1 MEQNP
6 ISVSNTRN
14 TNGNGHAS
22 LALVPLSDMQQMAK
36 IGVESNFF
44 GIKKP
49 TEAMALMLI
58 AQAEGKHPATVFS
71 QYHVIQGRP
80 ALKADAMLARFQ
92 QAGGAVQWM
101 ERTDKACAAT
111 FSHPQGGKCDI
122 RWTLDDAKRAGL
134 LNGKSN
140 WTQYPRQ
147 MLSARVV
154 SEGVR
159 AVFPGVLGGFYT
171 PEEVSQFE
179 ASPKAEVFAPRLTDE
194 PQSVQADTV
203 KMWSEQANDVI
214 DVVAEPVEQPRIVS
228 RDMKT
233 GDYKRTEP
241 VRKKQPV
248 AAMDEGADW
257 TRARFIKGNRQ
268 DKTSKAGKAYT
279 QWGVFVEI
287 DGAEKAEWL
296 NTINREVGETIDALE
311 NGENVLLQ
319 VTVDDYG
326 RKLGAIRAADVPEKA
341 EQKAQDAE
349 ELDEIPF

>member
-6 ISVSNTRN
+6 HSVSNTRN

-92 QAGGAVQWM
+92 QAGGSVQWT
-101 ERTDKACAAT
+101 ERTDKSCAAT
-111 FSHPQGGKCDI
+111 FAHPQGGKCDI

-140 WTQYPRQ
+140 WNQYPRQ

-179 ASPKAEVFAPRLTDE
+179 PAPAAPVAYSRPAPQTPVLTDE
-194 PQSVQADTV
+194 P
-203 KMWSEQANDVI
+203 EVI
-214 DVVAEPVEQPRIVS
+214 DVVPERIRNIAEDVLKLNTPDAKLR
-228 RDMKT
+228 
-233 GDYKRTEP
+233 KR
-241 VRKKQPV
+241 QPV
-248 AAMDEGADW
+248 AATPQGADYETVTFLKASRKSGTSAKGRDW
-257 TRARFIKGNRQ
+257 TRWGALVNRNGS
-268 DKTSKAGKAYT
+268 D
-279 QWGVFVEI
+279 V
-287 DGAEKAEWL
+287 WL
-296 NTINREVGETIDALE
+296 NTFDE
-311 NGENVLLQ
+311 
-319 VTVDDYG
+319 
-326 RKLGAIRAADVPEKA
+326 KFGAIIDEAESGDTLNVELKEGERGIDIVDLRASDVPDATETADAMA
-341 EQKAQDAE
+341 ESD
-349 ELDEIPF
+349 IPF

>member
-6 ISVSNTRN
+6 HSVSNTRN

-92 QAGGAVQWM
+92 QAGGSVQWT

-111 FSHPQGGKCDI
+111 FAHPQGGKCDI
-122 RWTLDDAKRAGL
+122 RWTLDDARRAGL
-134 LNGKSN
+134 LSGKSN
-140 WTQYPRQ
+140 WNQYPRQ

-171 PEEVSQFE
+171 PEEVGQFE
-179 ASPKAEVFAPRLTDE
+179 PVAVAPVTYARPEPQTPVLTDE
-194 PQSVQADTV
+194 A
-203 KMWSEQANDVI
+203 E
-214 DVVAEPVEQPRIVS
+214 VVEAEFEEVRP
-228 RDMKT
+228 
-233 GDYKRTEP
+233 EP
-241 VRKKQPV
+241 AKPAPIRKKQPV
-248 AAMDEGADW
+248 AAAPQAADYETVTFLKASRKSGTSAKGREW
-257 TRARFIKGNRQ
+257 TRWGALVNRNGS
-268 DKTSKAGKAYT
+268 D
-279 QWGVFVEI
+279 V
-287 DGAEKAEWL
+287 WL
-296 NTINREVGETIDALE
+296 NTFDEAFGAIIDEANEGDTFNVELKEGERGIDIIDLRASDVPDKTETADAL
-311 NGENVLLQ
+311 
-319 VTVDDYG
+319 
-326 RKLGAIRAADVPEKA
+326 A
-341 EQKAQDAE
+341 ESDQ
-349 ELDEIPF
+349 LPF

>member
-1 MEQNP
+1 MESNP
-6 ISVSNTRN
+6 NSVSNTRN

-92 QAGGAVQWM
+92 QAGGSVQWT
-101 ERTDKACAAT
+101 ERTDKACTAT
-111 FSHPQGGKCDI
+111 FSHPQGGGCEI

-140 WTQYPRQ
+140 WNQYPRQ

-171 PEEVSQFE
+171 PEEVGQFE
-179 ASPKAEVFAPRLTDE
+179 SPAPVKYARPETPAPLLTDE
-194 PQSVQADTV
+194 PHEVES
-203 KMWSEQANDVI
+203 DVI
-214 DVVAEPVEQPRIVS
+214 DVVAERVEPKAPI
-228 RDMKT
+228 
-233 GDYKRTEP
+233 
-241 VRKKQPV
+241 RKKQPV

-257 TRARFIKGNRQ
+257 TTARFIKANRQ
-268 DKTSKAGKAYT
+268 DKTSKAGKGYT

-319 VTVDDYG
+319 ITVDDYG
-326 RKLGAIRAADVPEKA
+326 RKLGAIRTSDVPSKHEEKA
-341 EQKAQDAE
+341 AE
-349 ELDEIPF
+349 VEDLQEIPF

>member
-6 ISVSNTRN
+6 QSVSNTRN

-22 LALVPLSDMQQMAK
+22 LALVPLADMQQMAK

-92 QAGGAVQWM
+92 QAGGSVQWT

-111 FSHPQGGKCDI
+111 FAHPQGGKCDI

-134 LNGKSN
+134 LSGKSN
-140 WTQYPRQ
+140 WNQYPRQ

-171 PEEVSQFE
+171 PEEVGQFE
-179 ASPKAEVFAPRLTDE
+179 PLASVPVTYTRPEPQATMLTDE
-194 PQSVQADTV
+194 PEVIEVTP
-203 KMWSEQANDVI
+203 EVI
-214 DVVAEPVEQPRIVS
+214 DATPKVASV
-228 RDMKT
+228 KA
-233 GDYKRTEP
+233 EP

-248 AAMDEGADW
+248 AAMEDGADW
-257 TRARFIKGNRQ
+257 QAARFIKGNRQ
-268 DKTSKAGKAYT
+268 DKTSKAGKSYT
-279 QWGVFVEI
+279 QWGAFVEI
-287 DGAEKAEWL
+287 EGSEKAEWL

-311 NGENVLLQ
+311 KGENVLLQ

-326 RKLGAIRAADVPEKA
+326 RKLAAIRTSDVPTKHEEKA
-341 EQKAQDAE
+341 AAVEDM
-349 ELDEIPF
+349 DEIPF

>member
-6 ISVSNTRN
+6 QSVSNTRN

-92 QAGGAVQWM
+92 QAGGSVQWT

-111 FSHPQGGKCDI
+111 FAHPQGGKCDI

-140 WTQYPRQ
+140 WNQYPRQ

-179 ASPKAEVFAPRLTDE
+179 PVAAAPVSYARPEPQTPVLTDQPE
-194 PQSVQADTV
+194 VVEAEFEEV
-203 KMWSEQANDVI
+203 KP
-214 DVVAEPVEQPRIVS
+214 EPVRAAKS
-228 RDMKT
+228 
-233 GDYKRTEP
+233 EP
-241 VRKKQPV
+241 IRKKQPV
-248 AAMDEGADW
+248 AALDEGADW
-257 TRARFIKGNRQ
+257 QTARFIKGNRQ
-268 DKTSKAGKAYT
+268 EKTSKAGKAYK

-296 NTINREVGETIDALE
+296 NTIDRDLGATVDALAP
-311 NGENVLLQ
+311 GENVLLQ
-319 VTVDDYG
+319 VKVDDYG
-326 RKLGAIRAADVPEKA
+326 RKLGAIRTADVPTKHE
-341 EQKAQDAE
+341 EKAQDAE
-349 ELDEIPF
+349 DLDEIPF

>member
-1 MEQNP
+1 MESNP
-6 ISVSNTRN
+6 NSVSNTRN

-92 QAGGAVQWM
+92 QAGGAVQWT
-101 ERTDKACAAT
+101 ERSDKACAAT
-111 FSHPQGGKCDI
+111 FSHPQGGKCEI

-134 LNGKSN
+134 LGGKSN
-140 WTQYPRQ
+140 WNQYPRQ

-179 ASPKAEVFAPRLTDE
+179 APKFELVPRPTDE
-194 PQSVQADTV
+194 PQAVET
-203 KMWSEQANDVI
+203 EVI
-214 DVVAEPVEQPRIVS
+214 DVVAEPVEHPRIVS
-228 RDMKT
+228 RELVSGKT
-233 GDYKRTEP
+233 TYAEPAPKKKPAAAPIDGSEMTEATFLGMEQKSGTG
-241 VRKKQPV
+241 KK
-248 AAMDEGADW
+248 GDW
-257 TRARFIKGNRQ
+257 TVW
-268 DKTSKAGKAYT
+268 KAT
-279 QWGVFVEI
+279 LEI
-287 DGAEKAEWL
+287 
-296 NTINREVGETIDALE
+296 N
-311 NGENVLLQ
+311 
-319 VTVDDYG
+319 G
-326 RKLGAIRAADVPEKA
+326 RKLYPSTFEADLGAVLSECEEGDSVMVKLEERPYTDRNGEQKKGYDLVFVTKANVPAKA
-341 EQKAQDAE
+341 EDAE

>member
-6 ISVSNTRN
+6 HSVSNTRN

-92 QAGGAVQWM
+92 QAGGSVQWT

-111 FSHPQGGKCDI
+111 FAHPQGGKCDI

-134 LNGKSN
+134 LSGKSN
-140 WTQYPRQ
+140 WNQYPRQ

-171 PEEVSQFE
+171 PEEVGQFE
-179 ASPKAEVFAPRLTDE
+179 SVAAAPVTYARPEPQTPVLTDE
-194 PQSVQADTV
+194 A
-203 KMWSEQANDVI
+203 EVI
-214 DVVAEPVEQPRIVS
+214 DVVPERIRNIAEDVVKLNTP
-228 RDMKT
+228 DAKL
-233 GDYKRTEP
+233 
-241 VRKKQPV
+241 RKKQPV
-248 AAMDEGADW
+248 AASPHAADYETVTFLKASRKTGTSAKGREW
-257 TRARFIKGNRQ
+257 TR
-268 DKTSKAGKAYT
+268 
-279 QWGVFVEI
+279 WGALVSRNGSDV
-287 DGAEKAEWL
+287 WL
-296 NTINREVGETIDALE
+296 NTFDEKFGAIIDEAQQGDALNVE
-311 NGENVLLQ
+311 LKEGERGIDIIDL
-319 VTVDDYG
+319 
-326 RKLGAIRAADVPEKA
+326 RAGDVPDKTETADALA
-341 EQKAQDAE
+341 EA
-349 ELDEIPF
+349 DEIPF

>member
-1 MEQNP
+1 METNP
-6 ISVSNTRN
+6 QSVSSTRN

-80 ALKADAMLARFQ
+80 ALKADFMLARFQ
-92 QAGGAVQWM
+92 QAGGSVQWT

-111 FSHPQGGKCDI
+111 FAHPQGGKCDI

-140 WTQYPRQ
+140 WNQYPRQ

-179 ASPKAEVFAPRLTDE
+179 PVAAAPAQYTRPEPQPTLLTDE
-194 PQSVQADTV
+194 PIEA
-203 KMWSEQANDVI
+203 EVI
-214 DVVAEPVEQPRIVS
+214 DV
-228 RDMKT
+228 
-233 GDYKRTEP
+233 EP
-241 VRKKQPV
+241 VRVEPKAPARKPKPV
-248 AAMDEGADW
+248 AAMEDGADW
-257 TRARFIKGNRQ
+257 QTARFIKGNRQ
-268 DKTSKAGKAYT
+268 VKTSKAGNKYT
-279 QWGVFVEI
+279 QWGAFVEI
-287 DGAEKAEWL
+287 EGAEKAEWL
-296 NTINREVGETIDALE
+296 NTIDRDLGETVDALE
-311 NGENVLLQ
+311 AGENVLLQ
-319 VTVDDYG
+319 VKVDDYG
-326 RKLGAIRAADVPEKA
+326 RKLAAIRTADVPTKA
-341 EQKAQDAE
+341 EDKDEATELAE
-349 ELDEIPF
+349 DDIPF

>member
-6 ISVSNTRN
+6 HSVSNTRN

-92 QAGGAVQWM
+92 QAGGSVQWT

-111 FSHPQGGKCDI
+111 FAHPQGGKCDI

-134 LNGKSN
+134 LSGKSN
-140 WTQYPRQ
+140 WNQYPRQ

-171 PEEVSQFE
+171 PEEVGQFE
-179 ASPKAEVFAPRLTDE
+179 PVAAAPVSYARPEPQATMLTDE
-194 PQSVQADTV
+194 PEVVEAEFEEV
-203 KMWSEQANDVI
+203 KP
-214 DVVAEPVEQPRIVS
+214 EPV
-228 RDMKT
+228 KA
-233 GDYKRTEP
+233 EP

-248 AAMDEGADW
+248 A
-257 TRARFIKGNRQ
+257 Q
-268 DKTSKAGKAYT
+268 P
-279 QWGVFVEI
+279 I
-287 DGAEKAEWL
+287 DGADMTEATLIEVQEKHGEGKKGPWTCWKATLEVNGRKVYPSTFEADLGAVLNEAEPGDTLMVKLEERPYTDRNGETKKGYDLKFVTRGNVPQKAE
-296 NTINREVGETIDALE
+296 D
-311 NGENVLLQ
+311 
-319 VTVDDYG
+319 
-326 RKLGAIRAADVPEKA
+326 
-341 EQKAQDAE
+341 KAQ
-349 ELDEIPF
+349 ELADDDIPF

>member
-14 TNGNGHAS
+14 TNGNSHAS

-92 QAGGAVQWM
+92 QAGGAVQWT

-111 FSHPQGGKCDI
+111 FSHPQGGKCEV

-179 ASPKAEVFAPRLTDE
+179 APKFESAPRLTDE
-194 PQSVQADTV
+194 PQAI
-203 KMWSEQANDVI
+203 EAEVI
-214 DVVAEPVEQPRIVS
+214 DVVPEPVEQPRIISRELVS
-228 RDMKT
+228 GKT
-233 GDYKRTEP
+233 TYAEP
-241 VRKKQPV
+241 VPKKKP
-248 AAMDEGADW
+248 ASAP
-257 TRARFIKGNRQ
+257 
-268 DKTSKAGKAYT
+268 
-279 QWGVFVEI
+279 I
-287 DGAEKAEWL
+287 DGSEMTEATFLGMEEKHGNGKKGPWTCYKATLE
-296 NTINREVGETIDALE
+296 IN
-311 NGENVLLQ
+311 
-319 VTVDDYG
+319 G
-326 RKLGAIRAADVPEKA
+326 RKLYPSTFEADLGAVLSECEEGDSVMVKLEERPYTDRNGETKKGYDLVFVTKANVPAKA
-341 EQKAQDAE
+341 EDAE

>member
-1 MEQNP
+1 M
-6 ISVSNTRN
+6 SNTRN

-92 QAGGAVQWM
+92 QAGGAVQWT

-111 FSHPQGGKCDI
+111 FSHPQGGKCEV

-179 ASPKAEVFAPRLTDE
+179 APKFESAPRLTDE
-194 PQSVQADTV
+194 PQAVEAQ
-203 KMWSEQANDVI
+203 VI
-214 DVVAEPVEQPRIVS
+214 DVVPEPVEESRIIS
-228 RDMKT
+228 RDMKS
-233 GDYKRTEP
+233 GEYNRAEP
-241 VRKKQPV
+241 ARKKQPV
-248 AAMDEGADW
+248 AAMEDGADW
-257 TRARFIKGNRQ
+257 QTARFIKGNRQ
-268 DKTSKAGKAYT
+268 DKTSKAGKPFT
-279 QWGVFVEI
+279 KWGAFLEI
-287 DGAEKAEWL
+287 DGAEKAVWA
-296 NTINREVGETIDALE
+296 NTINRDLGDTIDALE
-311 NGENVLLQ
+311 QGENVLVQTKATDFGLD
-319 VTVDDYG
+319 VVG
-326 RKLGAIRAADVPEKA
+326 IRTADVPSKHEEKA
-341 EQKAQDAE
+341 AAVEDM
-349 ELDEIPF
+349 DEIPF

>member
-1 MEQNP
+1 METNP
-6 ISVSNTRN
+6 VSVSSTRN

-22 LALVPLSDMQQMAK
+22 LSLVPLSDMQQMAK

-44 GIKKP
+44 GIKKT

-58 AQAEGKHPATVFS
+58 AEAEGKHPATVFS

-92 QAGGAVQWM
+92 QAGGAVQWT

-111 FSHPQGGKCDI
+111 FSHPQGGKCDV

-179 ASPKAEVFAPRLTDE
+179 APKFESAPRLTDE
-194 PQSVQADTV
+194 PQLVEA
-203 KMWSEQANDVI
+203 DVI
-214 DVVAEPVEQPRIVS
+214 DVVPERIS
-228 RDMKT
+228 NFAADAAKLHQL
-233 GDYKRTEP
+233 DKAP
-241 VRKKQPV
+241 ARKPKPV
-248 AAMDEGADW
+248 AA
-257 TRARFIKGNRQ
+257 
-268 DKTSKAGKAYT
+268 
-279 QWGVFVEI
+279 
-287 DGAEKAEWL
+287 
-296 NTINREVGETIDALE
+296 
-311 NGENVLLQ
+311 
-319 VTVDDYG
+319 TVDGSEMTEATFLGMEEKHGNGKKGPWTCWKATLEING
-326 RKLGAIRAADVPEKA
+326 RKLYPSTFEADLGAVLSECGEGDTVMVKLEERPYTDRNGEQKKGYDLVFVTKSNVPAKAEDEAEMAAD
-341 EQKAQDAE
+341 D
-349 ELDEIPF
+349 IPF

>member
-1 MEQNP
+1 METNP
-6 ISVSNTRN
+6 QSVSNTRN

-92 QAGGAVQWM
+92 QAGGSVQWT
-101 ERTDKACAAT
+101 ERTDKSCAAT
-111 FSHPQGGKCDI
+111 FVHPQGGKCDI

-134 LNGKSN
+134 LSGKSN

-171 PEEVSQFE
+171 PEEVGQFE
-179 ASPKAEVFAPRLTDE
+179 AVAEAPVTYARPEPQTPVLTDAPE
-194 PQSVQADTV
+194 VIDMTP
-203 KMWSEQANDVI
+203 EVI
-214 DVVAEPVEQPRIVS
+214 DVTPEPV
-228 RDMKT
+228 KAA
-233 GDYKRTEP
+233 P

-248 AAMDEGADW
+248 AAPVEAADMTEATLIEVQEKHGEGKKGPWTCWKATLEINGRRLYPSTFEADLGAVLNDCEAGD
-257 TRARFIKGNRQ
+257 TLMVKLAEREYTDRNGETKKGY
-268 DKTSKAGKAYT
+268 DLVFATKANVPA
-279 QWGVFVEI
+279 
-287 DGAEKAEWL
+287 KAE
-296 NTINREVGETIDALE
+296 D
-311 NGENVLLQ
+311 
-319 VTVDDYG
+319 
-326 RKLGAIRAADVPEKA
+326 K
-341 EQKAQDAE
+341 AE
-349 ELDEIPF
+349 ELAEDDIPF

>member
-6 ISVSNTRN
+6 HSVSNTRN

-92 QAGGAVQWM
+92 QAGGSVQWT

-111 FSHPQGGKCDI
+111 FAHPQGGKCDI

-134 LNGKSN
+134 LSGKSN
-140 WTQYPRQ
+140 WNEYPRQ

-179 ASPKAEVFAPRLTDE
+179 PAPAAPVAYSRPAPQTPVLTDE
-194 PQSVQADTV
+194 AEVVEAEFEEV
-203 KMWSEQANDVI
+203 KP
-214 DVVAEPVEQPRIVS
+214 EPVKPKAPI
-228 RDMKT
+228 
-233 GDYKRTEP
+233 
-241 VRKKQPV
+241 RKKQPV
-248 AAMDEGADW
+248 AAADEGADW
-257 TRARFIKGNRQ
+257 EDAVLIEKSTKSGQGNKGLWRVW
-268 DKTSKAGKAYT
+268 KATLEMDNGKRLYPST
-279 QWGVFVEI
+279 FDENI
-287 DGAEKAEWL
+287 GAVLEECS
-296 NTINREVGETIDALE
+296 NGETILVQVAAREYTDK
-311 NGENVLLQ
+311 NGETKKGYDLKAVSRQ
-319 VTVDDYG
+319 
-326 RKLGAIRAADVPEKA
+326 DVPAKA
-341 EQKAQDAE
+341 EDKAT
-349 ELDEIPF
+349 ELADDDIPF

>member
-6 ISVSNTRN
+6 HSVSNTRN

-36 IGVESNFF
+36 IGAESNFF

-92 QAGGAVQWM
+92 QAGGSVQWT

-111 FSHPQGGKCDI
+111 FAHPQGGKCDI

-140 WTQYPRQ
+140 WNQYPRQ

-179 ASPKAEVFAPRLTDE
+179 PAPAAPVAYSRPAPQTPVLTDE
-194 PQSVQADTV
+194 AEVVEAEFEEV
-203 KMWSEQANDVI
+203 KP
-214 DVVAEPVEQPRIVS
+214 EPVKPKAPI
-228 RDMKT
+228 
-233 GDYKRTEP
+233 
-241 VRKKQPV
+241 RKKQPV
-248 AAMDEGADW
+248 AAADEGADW
-257 TRARFIKGNRQ
+257 EDAVLIEKSTKSGQGNKGPW
-268 DKTSKAGKAYT
+268 TVWKATLEMDNGKRLYPST
-279 QWGVFVEI
+279 FDENI
-287 DGAEKAEWL
+287 GAVLEECS
-296 NTINREVGETIDALE
+296 NGETILVQVAAREYTDK
-311 NGENVLLQ
+311 NGETKKGYDLKAVSRQ
-319 VTVDDYG
+319 
-326 RKLGAIRAADVPEKA
+326 DVPAKA
-341 EQKAQDAE
+341 EDRAND
-349 ELDEIPF
+349 LSDDDIPF

>member
-6 ISVSNTRN
+6 HSVSNTRN

-92 QAGGAVQWM
+92 QAGGSVQWM

-111 FSHPQGGKCDI
+111 FAHPQGGKCDI

-134 LNGKSN
+134 LSGKSN

-179 ASPKAEVFAPRLTDE
+179 
-194 PQSVQADTV
+194 
-203 KMWSEQANDVI
+203 
-214 DVVAEPVEQPRIVS
+214 
-228 RDMKT
+228 
-233 GDYKRTEP
+233 
-241 VRKKQPV
+241 PV
-248 AAMDEGADW
+248 AAAPVSYARPEPQAD
-257 TRARFIKGNRQ
+257 
-268 DKTSKAGKAYT
+268 
-279 QWGVFVEI
+279 
-287 DGAEKAEWL
+287 
-296 NTINREVGETIDALE
+296 
-311 NGENVLLQ
+311 
-319 VTVDDYG
+319 
-326 RKLGAIRAADVPEKA
+326 RKSVV
-341 EQKAQDAE
+341 
-349 ELDEIPF
+349 

>member
-1 MEQNP
+1 MESNP
-6 ISVSNTRN
+6 NSVSNTRN

-92 QAGGAVQWM
+92 QAGGAVQWT
-101 ERTDKACAAT
+101 ERSDKACAAT
-111 FSHPQGGKCDI
+111 FSHPQAGKCEI

-134 LNGKSN
+134 LGGKSN
-140 WTQYPRQ
+140 WNQYPRQ

-179 ASPKAEVFAPRLTDE
+179 LPKFESAPRLTDE
-194 PQSVQADTV
+194 PV
-203 KMWSEQANDVI
+203 EVI
-214 DVVAEPVEQPRIVS
+214 DVTPEVIDVTPEPTKVAPLFP
-228 RDMKT
+228 K
-233 GDYKRTEP
+233 
-241 VRKKQPV
+241 RKKQPA

-257 TRARFIKGNRQ
+257 ETATLIEKTTKSGQGAKGPWTVW
-268 DKTSKAGKAYT
+268 KTTLEMDNGKKLYPST
-279 QWGVFVEI
+279 FDENI
-287 DGAEKAEWL
+287 GAVLEECQ
-296 NTINREVGETIDALE
+296 EGETILVQIAAREYEDKKT
-311 NGENVLLQ
+311 GEIKKGYDLKAVARQ
-319 VTVDDYG
+319 
-326 RKLGAIRAADVPEKA
+326 DVPAKA
-341 EQKAQDAE
+341 EDKAQDAE

>member
-6 ISVSNTRN
+6 HSVSNTRN

-92 QAGGAVQWM
+92 QAGGSVQWT
-101 ERTDKACAAT
+101 ERTDKSCAAT
-111 FSHPQGGKCDI
+111 FAHPQGGKCDI

-140 WTQYPRQ
+140 WNQYPRQ

-171 PEEVSQFE
+171 PEEVGQFE
-179 ASPKAEVFAPRLTDE
+179 PVAAAPVTYARPEPQTPVLTDE
-194 PQSVQADTV
+194 D
-203 KMWSEQANDVI
+203 DVI
-214 DVVAEPVEQPRIVS
+214 DVVPERIRNIAEDVVRLNTPDAKLR
-228 RDMKT
+228 
-233 GDYKRTEP
+233 KR
-241 VRKKQPV
+241 QPV
-248 AAMDEGADW
+248 ASMDEGADW
-257 TRARFIKGNRQ
+257 QTARFIKGNRQ
-268 DKTSKAGKAYT
+268 DKTSKAGKGYT

-287 DGAEKAEWL
+287 DGADKAEWL
-296 NTINREVGETIDALE
+296 NTIDRDLGATVDALE
-311 NGENVLLQ
+311 AGENVLLQ
-319 VTVDDYG
+319 VKVDDYG
-326 RKLGAIRAADVPEKA
+326 RKLAAIRTADVPSKH
-341 EQKAQDAE
+341 EQAAPAE
-349 ELDEIPF
+349 EMADSDIPF

>member
-1 MEQNP
+1 METNP
-6 ISVSNTRN
+6 QSVSSTRN

-92 QAGGAVQWM
+92 QAGGSVQWT

-111 FSHPQGGKCDI
+111 FAHPQGGKCDI

-140 WTQYPRQ
+140 WNQYPRQ

-179 ASPKAEVFAPRLTDE
+179 PVAAAPAQYTRPEPQPTLLTDE
-194 PQSVQADTV
+194 PVEA
-203 KMWSEQANDVI
+203 EVI
-214 DVVAEPVEQPRIVS
+214 DV
-228 RDMKT
+228 
-233 GDYKRTEP
+233 EP
-241 VRKKQPV
+241 VRVEPKALARKPKPV
-248 AAMDEGADW
+248 AAPSEAADMTEATFLGMEEKHGNGKKGPWTCWKATLEINGRKLYPSTFEADLGAVLSECEEGD
-257 TRARFIKGNRQ
+257 TVMVKLEERPYTDRNGETKKGYDLVFVIKGNVP
-268 DKTSKAGKAYT
+268 A
-279 QWGVFVEI
+279 
-287 DGAEKAEWL
+287 KAE
-296 NTINREVGETIDALE
+296 
-311 NGENVLLQ
+311 
-319 VTVDDYG
+319 
-326 RKLGAIRAADVPEKA
+326 
-341 EQKAQDAE
+341 DAE
-349 ELDEIPF
+349 ELNEIPF

>member
-6 ISVSNTRN
+6 HSVSNTRN

-92 QAGGAVQWM
+92 QAGGSVQWT
-101 ERTDKACAAT
+101 ERSDKACAAT
-111 FSHPQGGKCDI
+111 FAHPQGGKCDI

-134 LNGKSN
+134 LSGKSN
-140 WTQYPRQ
+140 WNQYPRQ

-179 ASPKAEVFAPRLTDE
+179 PAPAAPVAYSRPAPQTPVLTDAPSLRIDPVTGELEPESVPMEFEDVKPEPVKPKAP
-194 PQSVQADTV
+194 
-203 KMWSEQANDVI
+203 I
-214 DVVAEPVEQPRIVS
+214 
-228 RDMKT
+228 
-233 GDYKRTEP
+233 
-241 VRKKQPV
+241 RKKQPV

-257 TRARFIKGNRQ
+257 QTARFIKGNSQ
-268 DKTSKAGKAYT
+268 EKTSKAGKAYK

-296 NTINREVGETIDALE
+296 NTIDRDLGATVDALE
-311 NGENVLLQ
+311 PGENVLLQ
-319 VTVDDYG
+319 VKTDDYG
-326 RKLGAIRAADVPEKA
+326 RKLGAIRTADVPTKHEEKA
-341 EQKAQDAE
+341 ERVEDLE
-349 ELDEIPF
+349 EIPF

>member
-1 MEQNP
+1 MESNP
-6 ISVSNTRN
+6 NSVSNTRN

-92 QAGGAVQWM
+92 QAGGSVQWT
-101 ERTDKACAAT
+101 ERTDKACTAT
-111 FSHPQGGKCDI
+111 FSHPQGGGCEI

-140 WTQYPRQ
+140 WNQYPRQ

-171 PEEVSQFE
+171 PEEVGQFD
-179 ASPKAEVFAPRLTDE
+179 SPAPVKYARPETPAPLLTDE
-194 PQSVQADTV
+194 PHEVES
-203 KMWSEQANDVI
+203 DVI
-214 DVVAEPVEQPRIVS
+214 DVVAERVEPKAPI
-228 RDMKT
+228 
-233 GDYKRTEP
+233 
-241 VRKKQPV
+241 RKKQPV
-248 AAMDEGADW
+248 AATPQAADYETVTLLKVARKEGTSAKGRPW
-257 TRARFIKGNRQ
+257 TR
-268 DKTSKAGKAYT
+268 
-279 QWGVFVEI
+279 WGIMVTRNGSEV
-287 DGAEKAEWL
+287 WL
-296 NTINREVGETIDALE
+296 NTFSEEFGAMIDEANQGDTFHVELKEGERGIDI
-311 NGENVLLQ
+311 
-319 VTVDDYG
+319 VDL
-326 RKLGAIRAADVPEKA
+326 RVQDVPDRIETA
-341 EQKAQDAE
+341 EVVADE
-349 ELDEIPF
+349 EIPF

>member
-6 ISVSNTRN
+6 QSVSNTRN

-22 LALVPLSDMQQMAK
+22 LALVPLADMQQMAK

-92 QAGGAVQWM
+92 QAGGSVQWT

-111 FSHPQGGKCDI
+111 FAHPQGGKCDI

-134 LNGKSN
+134 LSGKSN
-140 WTQYPRQ
+140 WNQYPRQ

-179 ASPKAEVFAPRLTDE
+179 PVAAAPLAYARPEPQTPVLTDAPEVVEAEFEEVKPEPVRVAKAEP
-194 PQSVQADTV
+194 
-203 KMWSEQANDVI
+203 I
-214 DVVAEPVEQPRIVS
+214 
-228 RDMKT
+228 
-233 GDYKRTEP
+233 
-241 VRKKQPV
+241 RKKQPV

-257 TRARFIKGNRQ
+257 ETATLCEKTTKSGQGAKGPWTVWKATLEMDNGKKLYPSTFDAELGAVLEECQEGESILVQIASREYEDKKTGEIKKGYDLKAVSRQ
-268 DKTSKAGKAYT
+268 DVPA
-279 QWGVFVEI
+279 
-287 DGAEKAEWL
+287 KAEDRATEL
-296 NTINREVGETIDALE
+296 A
-311 NGENVLLQ
+311 
-319 VTVDDYG
+319 DD
-326 RKLGAIRAADVPEKA
+326 D
-341 EQKAQDAE
+341 
-349 ELDEIPF
+349 IPF

>member
-6 ISVSNTRN
+6 QSVSNTRN

-92 QAGGAVQWM
+92 QAGGSVQWT

-111 FSHPQGGKCDI
+111 FAHPQGGKCDI
-122 RWTLDDAKRAGL
+122 RWTLDDANRAGL
-134 LNGKSN
+134 LSGKSN
-140 WTQYPRQ
+140 WNQYPRQ

-179 ASPKAEVFAPRLTDE
+179 PVAAAPVSYARPEPQATMLTDE
-194 PQSVQADTV
+194 PEVVEAEFEEV
-203 KMWSEQANDVI
+203 KPEPVK
-214 DVVAEPVEQPRIVS
+214 AEPI
-228 RDMKT
+228 
-233 GDYKRTEP
+233 
-241 VRKKQPV
+241 RKKQPV
-248 AAMDEGADW
+248 AAMEDGADW
-257 TRARFIKGNRQ
+257 QTARFIKGNRQ
-268 DKTSKAGKAYT
+268 DKTSKAGKPFT
-279 QWGVFVEI
+279 KWGAFLEI
-287 DGAEKAEWL
+287 DGAEKAVWA
-296 NTINREVGETIDALE
+296 NTINRDLGETIDALE
-311 NGENVLLQ
+311 QGETVLVQTKATDFGLD
-319 VTVDDYG
+319 VVG
-326 RKLGAIRAADVPEKA
+326 IRTADVPTKHEEKA
-341 EQKAQDAE
+341 TELAE
-349 ELDEIPF
+349 DDIPF

>member
-1 MEQNP
+1 M
-6 ISVSNTRN
+6 SSTRN

-92 QAGGAVQWM
+92 QAGGSVQWT
-101 ERTDKACAAT
+101 ERSDKACAAT
-111 FSHPQGGKCDI
+111 FSHPQGGKCEI

-134 LNGKSN
+134 LGGKSN
-140 WTQYPRQ
+140 WNQYPRQ

-179 ASPKAEVFAPRLTDE
+179 APKFESAPRLTDE
-194 PQSVQADTV
+194 PV
-203 KMWSEQANDVI
+203 EVI
-214 DVVAEPVEQPRIVS
+214 DVTPEVIDVTPEPTKVAPLFP
-228 RDMKT
+228 K
-233 GDYKRTEP
+233 
-241 VRKKQPV
+241 RKKQPA

-257 TRARFIKGNRQ
+257 EAATLIEKSTRSGQGAKGPW
-268 DKTSKAGKAYT
+268 TVWKATLEMDNGKKLYPST
-279 QWGVFVEI
+279 FDENI
-287 DGAEKAEWL
+287 GAVLEECQ
-296 NTINREVGETIDALE
+296 EGETILVQIAAREYEDKKT
-311 NGENVLLQ
+311 GEIKKGYDLKAVSRQ
-319 VTVDDYG
+319 
-326 RKLGAIRAADVPEKA
+326 DVPAKA
-341 EQKAQDAE
+341 EDKAAAVEDM
-349 ELDEIPF
+349 DEIPF

>member
-1 MEQNP
+1 MESNP
-6 ISVSNTRN
+6 NSVSNTRN

-36 IGVESNFF
+36 IGAESNFF

-92 QAGGAVQWM
+92 QAGGSVQWT
-101 ERTDKACAAT
+101 ERTDKACTAT
-111 FSHPQGGKCDI
+111 FSHPQGGGCEI

-140 WTQYPRQ
+140 WNQYPRQ

-171 PEEVSQFE
+171 PEEVGQFE
-179 ASPKAEVFAPRLTDE
+179 SSAPAKYVRPETPAPLLTDE
-194 PQSVQADTV
+194 PQEVESDA
-203 KMWSEQANDVI
+203 I
-214 DVVAEPVEQPRIVS
+214 DVVAERVEP
-228 RDMKT
+228 KA
-233 GDYKRTEP
+233 P
-241 VRKKQPV
+241 VRKKQPA
-248 AAMDEGADW
+248 AAMDQGADW
-257 TRARFIKGNRQ
+257 ETATLIEKTTKSGQGAKGPW
-268 DKTSKAGKAYT
+268 TVWKATLEMDNGKKLYPSTFDA
-279 QWGVFVEI
+279 EL
-287 DGAEKAEWL
+287 GAVLEECQ
-296 NTINREVGETIDALE
+296 EGETILVQIASREYTDK
-311 NGENVLLQ
+311 NGETKKGYDLKAVSRQ
-319 VTVDDYG
+319 
-326 RKLGAIRAADVPEKA
+326 DVPAKA
-341 EQKAQDAE
+341 EDKAAAVEDM
-349 ELDEIPF
+349 DEIPF

>member
-6 ISVSNTRN
+6 HSVSNTRN

-92 QAGGAVQWM
+92 QAGGSVQWT

-111 FSHPQGGKCDI
+111 FAHPQGGKCDI

-134 LNGKSN
+134 LSGKSN
-140 WTQYPRQ
+140 WNQYPRQ

-171 PEEVSQFE
+171 PEEVGQFE
-179 ASPKAEVFAPRLTDE
+179 PLASAPVTYTRPEPQTPVLTDE
-194 PQSVQADTV
+194 ADI
-203 KMWSEQANDVI
+203 I
-214 DVVAEPVEQPRIVS
+214 DVVPERIRNIAEDVVKLNTP
-228 RDMKT
+228 DAKL
-233 GDYKRTEP
+233 
-241 VRKKQPV
+241 RKKQPV

-257 TRARFIKGNRQ
+257 DTATFLGMETKTGNGKKGPWTCFKATIEKDGRKFYPSTFDEEHGAILQECTEAEDILVQLSAREYTDRNGETKKGYDLKAVSRQ
-268 DKTSKAGKAYT
+268 DVPA
-279 QWGVFVEI
+279 
-287 DGAEKAEWL
+287 KAEDKTTEL
-296 NTINREVGETIDALE
+296 A
-311 NGENVLLQ
+311 
-319 VTVDDYG
+319 DD
-326 RKLGAIRAADVPEKA
+326 D
-341 EQKAQDAE
+341 
-349 ELDEIPF
+349 IPF

>member
-1 MEQNP
+1 METNP
-6 ISVSNTRN
+6 QSVSSTRN

-92 QAGGAVQWM
+92 QAGGSVQWT
-101 ERTDKACAAT
+101 ERTDKSCAAT
-111 FSHPQGGKCDI
+111 FAHPQGGKCDI

-140 WTQYPRQ
+140 WNQYPRQ

-171 PEEVSQFE
+171 PEEVGQFE
-179 ASPKAEVFAPRLTDE
+179 PVAEAPVSYARPEPQTPVLTDQPEVVEAEFEEVKPEPVRVAKAEP
-194 PQSVQADTV
+194 
-203 KMWSEQANDVI
+203 I
-214 DVVAEPVEQPRIVS
+214 
-228 RDMKT
+228 
-233 GDYKRTEP
+233 
-241 VRKKQPV
+241 RKKQPV
-248 AAMDEGADW
+248 AAPKQGADYETVTFLKKSKKQGESPKGKW
-257 TRARFIKGNRQ
+257 TRWGMLCVRESGSEEWVNTFAGEYGEKIDAASEG
-268 DKTSKAGKAYT
+268 DKFNVILKTGERGTDIVDLWAADIPAKA
-279 QWGVFVEI
+279 E
-287 DGAEKAEWL
+287 DAEKDIEWG
-296 NTINREVGETIDALE
+296 TKDEDS
-311 NGENVLLQ
+311 
-319 VTVDDYG
+319 
-326 RKLGAIRAADVPEKA
+326 VP
-341 EQKAQDAE
+341 
-349 ELDEIPF
+349 F